1 MRQSNIASGGT
12 ARPSTGPY
20 QVPAP
25 WRRPDPLARRIVL
38 TASVCAL
45 VVVLPFGP
53 YRVLLALLIAV
64 VQLIATVVVRRL
76 GVTATAELGSY
87 LLVEHLLMFFV
98 ALAFP
103 AGYLGIAIVAIGSL
117 GSNSPYVPQMWLR
130 VLAAITALTLVVPA
144 LVFGLSA
151 GPMVIGAGLFVVGHI
166 AWDRGGTLLRAEEV
180 ATAARYQADH
190 DALTGLPNRRVL
202 RAVLDDL
209 DETSGPAA
217 LLLLDIDH
225 FKEINDRLGHDVGD
239 HVLREVA
246 TRLAAID
253 NDVLVVRLGGDEFA
267 AVVPGP
273 EAHANEFAAAA
284 DRCLQPAMWV
294 QAVPLSVGASI
305 GVAHTS
311 LAPRS
316 LLLRY
321 ADIAMYRAKRM
332 GAGPTWYR
340 AEDDPHTERRI
351 VLMRGLSEA
360 IEFGHIQPWFQPQI
374 DILTGEVVGGE
385 ALARWN
391 HPRLGVVGAAELLEH
406 VNLAGK
412 QHDFSVAMLRHAVD
426 AAMSWPSHIR
436 LSVNVTLRDILS
448 KDFGAAVETLLATTG
463 FDPQRLTLEVV
474 QFAADAS
481 TDGIVPA
488 AQRIRSTGVSLSLDD
503 FGQAAS
509 SLARLDLF
517 DVDELKI
524 EPRFVARMVKP
535 RRDDPIVDTVVAL
548 ANRLGLRLVAEGVEN
563 DEMARAVAAI
573 GIRVV
578 QGYHYARP
586 ARTLRVKPFAPM
598 APPTTTPPTAVLPD
612 SF

>member
-1 MRQSNIASGGT
+1 VTSPPIASGGT
-12 ARPSTGPY
+12 AGPTTGPY

-25 WRRPDPLARRIVL
+25 WRRPDPLGQRIVL
-38 TASVCAL
+38 TVCTCAL
-45 VVVLPFGP
+45 VIVLPFGP

-76 GVTATAELGSY
+76 EVTATAELGSY
-87 LLVEHLLMFFV
+87 LLVEHLLMLV
-98 ALAFP
+98 VVLAAP
-103 AGYLGIAIVAIGSL
+103 TGYLGIAIVAIGSL
-117 GSNSPYVPQMWLR
+117 GSNSPYLPQIWLR
-130 VLAAITALTLVVPA
+130 GLAAITAFTLVAPA
-144 LVFGLSA
+144 LIFGLGA
-151 GPMVIGAGLFVVGHI
+151 GPMVIGAGLFILGHFVLN
-166 AWDRGGTLLRAEEV
+166 RSGTLLHAEEV
-180 ATAARYQADH
+180 ATAARHQADH

-202 RAVLDDL
+202 RAVLDGL
-209 DETSGPAA
+209 DETSGPVA

-239 HVLREVA
+239 HVLRAVA

-253 NDVLVVRLGGDEFA
+253 NEVLIVRLGGDEFA

-273 EAHANEFAAAA
+273 TARANEFAAAV
-284 DRCLQPAMWV
+284 DRCLQPAMV
-294 QAVPLSVGASI
+294 VDAVPLSLGASI
-305 GVAHTS
+305 GLAHTS
-311 LAPRS
+311 AAPPR

-321 ADIAMYRAKRM
+321 ADIAMYRAKRV

-340 AEDDPHTERRI
+340 PEDDPHTERRI
-351 VLMRGLSEA
+351 VLMQGLTDA

-385 ALARWN
+385 ALARWD

-412 QHDFSVAMLRHAVD
+412 QHEFSVAMLRHSVD
-426 AAMSWPSHIR
+426 AAMSWPSQIR
-436 LSVNVTLRDILS
+436 LSVNVTLRDIQS
-448 KDFGAAVETLLATTG
+448 KDFGAEVETLLAKTG
-463 FDPQRLTLEVV
+463 FAPQRLTLEVV
-474 QFAADAS
+474 EFAADAS

-524 EPRFVARMVKP
+524 ERRFVARMIKH
-535 RRDDPIVDTVVAL
+535 RRDDPIVDSVVAL

-563 DEMARAVAAI
+563 DEMARAVAAA

-586 ARTLRVKPFAPM
+586 ARTLRVERFAPL
-598 APPTTTPPTAVLPD
+598 APPRAALTD
-612 SF
+612 IF